1 MAAMTLEEL
10 KKGMSDKVFGQII
23 DIFLRQ
29 SDILGSLQFD
39 DCVSASGGSTM
50 KYKYMRKVLPATA
63 QFRKLN
69 GSYTAS
75 AATKQECEAALAI
88 MGGAVQMD
96 RVLNKI
102 AGHWDNLAYQ
112 IEEHIKAVVSLFHY
126 TLVNGDA
133 VATASTDGPQFE
145 GLDSMLAG
153 TSTEYGADKSIDLS
167 TITSLKN
174 NADEFYEALMLL
186 VKATQADA
194 LLMNTDMVTKIQT
207 VARVLGYKTE
217 TEEAFGKKIVSL
229 DGVRF
234 MDLQNHYTVDTAGS
248 SPVAVANA
256 VVKKGISR
264 TLGKDTS
271 ETTGL
276 TDIYAVKFDVNDGF
290 HGISLNGSSVIEKYL
305 PDFTKPGTVKDAEV
319 EMIAATVL
327 KNTQHA
333 GVLRNIKISA

>member
-10 KKGMSDKVFGQII
+10 KKGMSDKVFDKIV
-23 DIFLRQ
+23 DIFLRH
-29 SDILGSLQFD
+29 SDVLAVLPFD
-39 DCVSASGGSTM
+39 DCVSASGGGSTM

-63 QFRKLN
+63 QFRKLY

-75 AATKQECEAALAI
+75 TATKQECEAALAI

-102 AGHWDNLAYQ
+102 SGRWDNLAYQ
-112 IEEHIKAVVSLFHY
+112 IEEHIKAVISLFHY
-126 TLVNGDA
+126 TLINGDA
-133 VATASTDGPQFE
+133 VTTAATNEPQFE

-153 TSTEYGADKSIDLS
+153 TTTEYGTEKSIDLS
-167 TITSLKN
+167 TITNLKN

-194 LLMNTDMVTKIQT
+194 LMMNIDMITKIQT

-217 TEEAFGKKIVSL
+217 TEEAFGKKVVSL

-234 MDLQNHYTVDTAGS
+234 MDMQTHYTVNGT
-248 SPVAVANA
+248 VATANA

-264 TLGKDTS
+264 KIGSAET

-276 TDIYAVKFDVNDGF
+276 TDIYAVKFDENDGF
-290 HGISLNGSSVIEKYL
+290 HGISLNGSAVIEKYL
-305 PDFTKPGTVKDAEV
+305 PDFSKPGTVKDAEV